1 MCVPVCVV
9 LGGKNTRE
17 SGQDLSRVSVTINPK
32 VEKFFFYVRFF
43 CFWTRFITGINFHPY
58 HVSTFAPLYFAEC
71 VLVCFLS
78 NLVVGSVEL
87 LSGNYYIFGF

>member
-32 VEKFFFYVRFF
+32 VEKLFFSM
-43 CFWTRFITGINFHPY
+43 CD
-58 HVSTFAPLYFAEC
+58 SFA
-71 VLVCFLS
+71 S
-78 NLVVGSVEL
+78 GQDL
-87 LSGNYYIFGF
+87 LPESISIPIM